1 MLHGVRPPSR
11 DDDERRTR
19 YRCQAVMINAL
30 QRPAADYLERDMVGA
45 THKTHVARAHTHG
58 RRRRMRC
65 CKGQCAQTSRIGLEM
80 HAVREMVRV
89 APHEREGL
97 CHNLW
102 ASRLRLGGSHRL
114 ETSVS
119 HVPRDTTIIYN
130 WDRGMVQARVPLC
143 TRPAVTTGE
152 QSNAYHAYCYCTSES
167 AR

>member
-11 DDDERRTR
+11 DDDERRAR

-102 ASRLRLGGSHRL
+102 ASRLRLGGSHTTDSRL
-114 ETSVS
+114 VS
-119 HVPRDTTIIYN
+119 HVPRDRIQQSYTIGIEVWCKLVCPCAQDQRLQPASRVTPTTHT
-130 WDRGMVQARVPLC
+130 VL
-143 TRPAVTTGE
+143 
-152 QSNAYHAYCYCTSES
+152 
-167 AR
+167 